1 MPSLKE
7 ELDIGLLEKQQA
19 WHEARGR
26 LSPSKILNA
35 NQLTTCNA
43 SNRINA
49 LAQTIYGNGAY
60 IVDNA
65 ELQTLQTQ
73 ITSNGQ
79 NQTYWQNEIS
89 GTNGGFNF
97 NGRTTTSQTKTAYYT
112 DVRDDISIATTLQ
125 AEVVDE
131 ERGYLKTANDYFEK
145 SEKYQELADKA
156 KSEAKFDEA
165 ALYTGY
171 AVREKNN
178 ALGYL
183 KKKYYALG
191 EEITSEVDNRGLNFT
206 KNSFLSYRDT
216 LLNKNF
222 QNTTQVQKQIQEGK
236 NQVAG
241 IIAEGESYNQIQG
254 MIQTAQNLNHQ
265 GEENKERVEK
275 LLKESQEL
283 ANRDISG
290 GLLDGLQEMIAS
302 IQGSLPQEVSANGV
316 SQYIQAQEKELEEKQ
331 SKVNELL
338 SHMNSL
344 VTNQND
350 LSNLQALLQGSNQG
364 LNLAANS
371 AVSKYLDDYAK
382 KLQKDNEERSSQL
395 QKTLLEALTNGD
407 QYKYLREAGYGFR
420 TDGEGISAYRQ
431 IHSGEIAIDGSAMK
445 ETSYSPELEYQYIRM
460 ETKFNP
466 GNLSVDMMNP
476 NNTRFNAEMVL
487 GLKGYID
494 NLQKNVETMFAQFS
508 DKTEE
513 IKEEYAQNQEIESYQ
528 KKLYEASK
536 ENYVAAFQ
544 GLPGDLGKTFQQE
557 MNGLKGYHEQ
567 GSKYNFNEGSF
578 KDQSGDMKKVGKS
591 MYDGAN
597 IEDTVF
603 AGSRELKGTVNIKG
617 IPIEMS
623 YGMQHLLV
631 TSGFNISNLGFNFK
645 LKGVG
650 TNYVDNQLSGANQ
663 KYSIY
668 SEDIS
673 ARIERQAKSNDEEKE
688 SKGFLFTIL
697 NGMNGGSGSMGQR
710 FTQAVRSEAQSRIT
724 GAVAEATGLPASL
737 VGALVGGSSMKDA
750 VKAYVKDEATNAI
763 SKATGIP
770 AWMISNQ
777 MEKMNKPKEQWY
789 QSQEFQMVTTVV
801 AVAAAPFTGGA
812 SLLVAMSIG
821 AGIGAATGA
830 ASGGLKGALVGA
842 VGGAAGAA
850 VKSFTGGAVTVGLSY
865 SAENGF
871 GASVGVGYGPATV
884 SVGISERGGTTVD
897 LGLKS
902 GAFNAGL
909 SYNSKTRSVSGN
921 AGLTTEG
928 GTGFAL
934 SYNEGDGFGASIS
947 KSLDSG
953 VNGSLSWSQKGG
965 LGGSIGYEAP
975 GDKNQPKNSLAN
987 QMKGAGGSLS
997 FNQRDGVSASVSAS
1011 GGVNAGNWSQSGG
1024 FQANTNFLAD
1034 QWKADFVSK
1043 QGEIEALQSQGLS
1056 KEQATAIL
1064 DARAQE
1070 ESKAAQ
1076 NKNNQETGK
1085 SVLDGVAIS
1094 TQRREEDDYSQN
1106 HGDIDND
1113 GKNKGSGVDPTKLE
1127 VNQYERFQNRDGA
1140 AESLS
1145 KGVNETNPAIAGQYK
1160 DGQMH
1165 KEFTAEIDLKRSK
1178 IAENEKN
1185 LNLAD
1190 KNKMNDLMKQ
1200 RADIQSQYDAI
1211 SMNGK
1216 VSDKTTE
1223 LLKLKAQTLTNQI
1236 NDIRVGDAFGYRG
1249 SEAHNQTQLME
1260 KMVQLKEK
1268 EAYGILTSN
1277 EKKNLAKVTSGLES
1291 YQRYGQV
1298 RDLIL
1303 NNNISSTQL
1312 GSTTTAA
1319 ICFVNAH
1326 SNYQGVDTK
1335 TNYFLQAQ
1343 SGNIGMTNSDYR
1355 GMKSPALGI
1364 GSGWSMDLT
1373 KLSNPTSGEVHVT
1386 RTQVDILNRSGA
1398 NNAIV
1403 FTDTTGDGN
1412 PNHWQRVVRDK
1423 DGVWQDINNNRKD
1436 KNELRPMDFSKVY
1449 QIKYNDNW

>member
-1 MPSLKE
+1 
-7 ELDIGLLEKQQA
+7 
-19 WHEARGR
+19 
-26 LSPSKILNA
+26 
-35 NQLTTCNA
+35 
-43 SNRINA
+43 
-49 LAQTIYGNGAY
+49 
-60 IVDNA
+60 
-65 ELQTLQTQ
+65 
-73 ITSNGQ
+73 
-79 NQTYWQNEIS
+79 
-89 GTNGGFNF
+89 
-97 NGRTTTSQTKTAYYT
+97 
-112 DVRDDISIATTLQ
+112 
-125 AEVVDE
+125 
-131 ERGYLKTANDYFEK
+131 
-145 SEKYQELADKA
+145 
-156 KSEAKFDEA
+156 
-165 ALYTGY
+165 
-171 AVREKNN
+171 
-178 ALGYL
+178 
-183 KKKYYALG
+183 
-191 EEITSEVDNRGLNFT
+191 
-206 KNSFLSYRDT
+206 
-216 LLNKNF
+216 
-222 QNTTQVQKQIQEGK
+222 
-236 NQVAG
+236 
-241 IIAEGESYNQIQG
+241 
-254 MIQTAQNLNHQ
+254 
-265 GEENKERVEK
+265 
-275 LLKESQEL
+275 
-283 ANRDISG
+283 
-290 GLLDGLQEMIAS
+290 
-302 IQGSLPQEVSANGV
+302 
-316 SQYIQAQEKELEEKQ
+316 
-331 SKVNELL
+331 
-338 SHMNSL
+338 MNSL

-364 LNLAANS
+364 LNFAANS

-382 KLQKDNEERSSQL
+382 KLQKDNEERSANL

-445 ETSYSPELEYQYIRM
+445 ETSYSPELEYQYIRI

-466 GNLSVDMMNP
+466 GNLSVGMMDP
-476 NNTRFNAEMVL
+476 NTTRFNAEMVL

-508 DKTEE
+508 NKTEE

-544 GLPGDLGKTFQQE
+544 ELPGDLEKTFQQE

-603 AGSRELKGTVNIKG
+603 AGSRELKGSVSVKG
-617 IPIEMS
+617 IPVEIS

-673 ARIERQAKSNDEEKE
+673 ARIEKQAKANDEEKE

-750 VKAYVKDEATNAI
+750 VKAYVKDETTNAI

-789 QSQEFQMVTTVV
+789 QSQTFQMVTTVV

-897 LGLKS
+897 LGLKK
-902 GAFNAGL
+902 GGFNAGL
-909 SYNSKTRSVSGN
+909 SYNSKTGSVSGN
-921 AGLTTEG
+921 AGFTSSQS

-953 VNGSLSWSQKGG
+953 LNGSLSWSQKGG
-965 LGGSIGYEAP
+965 VGGSIGYEAP

-987 QMKGAGGSLS
+987 QMQGAGGSLS

-1024 FQANTNFLAD
+1024 FQANTNFLTD
-1034 QWKADFVSK
+1034 QWKADYQTK

-1056 KEQATAIL
+1056 KEEATAIL

-1085 SVLDGVAIS
+1085 SVLDGAAIS
-1094 TQRREEDDYSQN
+1094 TQRREDGEDGQS
-1106 HGDIDND
+1106 HSSND
-1113 GKNKGSGVDPTKLE
+1113 SADPVDQRINQLKRELSEGISLADGNGTMSDAGGGSGLA
-1127 VNQYERFQNRDGA
+1127 GA
-1140 AESLS
+1140 AKELS
-1145 KGVNETNPAIAGQYK
+1145 KKMAELQQLESHKAAGQKPGVQK
-1160 DGQMH
+1160 DGSIVVVGSKASTH
-1165 KEFTAEIDLKRSK
+1165 ADLKPGEIGYSILNFSAVLGVGPNLTKTEMTDHTGRTTVSWDVGVSFGLGGGISYSEGKVEGLHQNVKAKDFSFDLGMNVGLGVASVDFNFYNRSK
-1178 IAENEKN
+1178 VSASLGGARALPTIPGKIGVTVTPGSGQGYPQWTISKWDKRIQNENE
-1185 LNLAD
+1185 
-1190 KNKMNDLMKQ
+1190 
-1200 RADIQSQYDAI
+1200 
-1211 SMNGK
+1211 
-1216 VSDKTTE
+1216 
-1223 LLKLKAQTLTNQI
+1223 
-1236 NDIRVGDAFGYRG
+1236 
-1249 SEAHNQTQLME
+1249 
-1260 KMVQLKEK
+1260 
-1268 EAYGILTSN
+1268 
-1277 EKKNLAKVTSGLES
+1277 
-1291 YQRYGQV
+1291 
-1298 RDLIL
+1298 
-1303 NNNISSTQL
+1303 
-1312 GSTTTAA
+1312 
-1319 ICFVNAH
+1319 
-1326 SNYQGVDTK
+1326 
-1335 TNYFLQAQ
+1335 
-1343 SGNIGMTNSDYR
+1343 
-1355 GMKSPALGI
+1355 
-1364 GSGWSMDLT
+1364 
-1373 KLSNPTSGEVHVT
+1373 
-1386 RTQVDILNRSGA
+1386 
-1398 NNAIV
+1398 
-1403 FTDTTGDGN
+1403 
-1412 PNHWQRVVRDK
+1412 
-1423 DGVWQDINNNRKD
+1423 
-1436 KNELRPMDFSKVY
+1436 
-1449 QIKYNDNW
+1449 

>member
-1 MPSLKE
+1 M
-7 ELDIGLLEKQQA
+7 
-19 WHEARGR
+19 
-26 LSPSKILNA
+26 
-35 NQLTTCNA
+35 
-43 SNRINA
+43 
-49 LAQTIYGNGAY
+49 
-60 IVDNA
+60 
-65 ELQTLQTQ
+65 
-73 ITSNGQ
+73 
-79 NQTYWQNEIS
+79 
-89 GTNGGFNF
+89 
-97 NGRTTTSQTKTAYYT
+97 
-112 DVRDDISIATTLQ
+112 
-125 AEVVDE
+125 DE

-265 GEENKERVEK
+265 GEENKERVER

-283 ANRDISG
+283 ANQDISG

-316 SQYIQAQEKELEEKQ
+316 SQYIQAQEKELQEKQ

-344 VTNQND
+344 VTNNND
-350 LSNLQALLQGSNQG
+350 LAALQALLQGSNQG

-382 KLQKDNEERSSQL
+382 KLQKDNEERSANL

-466 GNLSVDMMNP
+466 GNLSVNMMNP
-476 NNTRFNAEMVL
+476 NATRFNAEMVL
-487 GLKGYID
+487 SLKGYID
-494 NLQKNVETMFAQFS
+494 NLQKNVEEMFAQFS
-508 DKTEE
+508 NKTEE

-544 GLPGDLGKTFQQE
+544 VLPGDLGKTFQQE

-603 AGSRELKGTVNIKG
+603 AGSRELKGSVSVKG
-617 IPIEMS
+617 IPVEIS

-673 ARIERQAKSNDEEKE
+673 ARIEKQAKANDDEKE

-750 VKAYVKDEATNAI
+750 VKAYVKDETTNAI

-789 QSQEFQMVTTVV
+789 QSQTFQMVTTVV

-821 AGIGAATGA
+821 AGLGAATGA

-884 SVGISERGGTTVD
+884 SVGISERSGTTVD

-902 GAFNAGL
+902 GAFNGGL

-953 VNGSLSWSQKGG
+953 INGGLSWSEKGG
-965 LGGSIGYEAP
+965 VGGSIGYEAP

-1034 QWKADFVSK
+1034 QWKAEFVSK
-1043 QGEIEALQSQGLS
+1043 QDEIEALQSQGLS

-1076 NKNNQETGK
+1076 NKNNSESGK
-1085 SVLDGVAIS
+1085 SVLDGAAIS
-1094 TQRREEDDYSQN
+1094 TQRREDHDHDEFSYGIGGDELKKGLNNPDGFDLTPGEKKFIEDRMKLDQAKAQGGEAYMAALKKGNTVERMPDS
-1106 HGDIDND
+1106 ITTTKD
-1113 GKNKGSGVDPTKLE
+1113 GKEVRTYRHNETDKDGSNIKTAMQVTTDPKTGKTTYGFARQQEFDLHPGVAPHVEL
-1127 VNQYERFQNRDGA
+1127 RDGKA
-1140 AESLS
+1140 V
-1145 KGVNETNPAIAGQYK
+1145 VNSPFGERWGRFHNGNDLAHSGKFMAPVDIENVKVTQGKERYNK
-1160 DGQMH
+1160 DGKAVGIW
-1165 KEFTAEIDLKRSK
+1165 KESNTVK
-1178 IAENEKN
+1178 IKEN
-1185 LNLAD
+1185 
-1190 KNKMNDLMKQ
+1190 
-1200 RADIQSQYDAI
+1200 
-1211 SMNGK
+1211 
-1216 VSDKTTE
+1216 
-1223 LLKLKAQTLTNQI
+1223 
-1236 NDIRVGDAFGYRG
+1236 
-1249 SEAHNQTQLME
+1249 
-1260 KMVQLKEK
+1260 
-1268 EAYGILTSN
+1268 GI
-1277 EKKNLAKVTSGLES
+1277 
-1291 YQRYGQV
+1291 
-1298 RDLIL
+1298 
-1303 NNNISSTQL
+1303 
-1312 GSTTTAA
+1312 
-1319 ICFVNAH
+1319 
-1326 SNYQGVDTK
+1326 
-1335 TNYFLQAQ
+1335 
-1343 SGNIGMTNSDYR
+1343 
-1355 GMKSPALGI
+1355 P
-1364 GSGWSMDLT
+1364 
-1373 KLSNPTSGEVHVT
+1373 VT
-1386 RTQVDILNRSGA
+1386 RTLETLHTWQGDKSVPYTREMATADY
-1398 NNAIV
+1398 NAHP
-1403 FTDTTGDGN
+1403 TKNQTYDQLMATPAKQMSKDGN
-1412 PNHWQRVVRDK
+1412 SVSGTYRIGDQDYTLRFKHLSDLSQVQNSNGSFKSSISKGSAVGVIASTGYSTGNHAHFQVESGSYLPTDVKKYTNDMTNGKGSTRNYSIDPIYFLNQMAGPNEMK
-1423 DGVWQDINNNRKD
+1423 
-1436 KNELRPMDFSKVY
+1436 
-1449 QIKYNDNW
+1449 